1 MNPMTQY
8 PPRPT
13 LTGDLLKSAVRAFL
27 DKNPDLVEKLCSD
40 ADDIA
45 SQYHLGMDGF
55 ELCKR
60 LEKWRGWD
68 TDREDM
74 ETLDGLDY
82 FARQQLEEAEHRWMK
97 HNNIQPPYPIGSRI
111 KCTQRGRTG
120 VIDEVDEHS
129 PGCYLVIPDERSEA
143 ETKASMRWVCKFES
157 VESFKQETDGV
168 AA

>member
-13 LTGDLLKSAVRAFL
+13 LTGDLLKSAVQAFL
-27 DKNPDLVEKLCSD
+27 DKNPGFVERLGSD
-40 ADDIA
+40 SADDIA
-45 SQYHLGMDGF
+45 SEYHLGMDGF

-60 LEKWRGWD
+60 LEKWCDWD
-68 TDREDM
+68 IDREDM

-82 FARQQLEEAEHRWMK
+82 FARQQLKEAEHRWMK

-120 VIDEVDEHS
+120 VIDEVCEYS

-143 ETKASMRWVCKFES
+143 EAKASVRWVCEFEK
-157 VESFKQETDGV
+157 VELVEQE